1 MSKELKYAELIG
13 KLTLEE
19 KASLTSG
26 KDFWQSMDIKRDDID
41 IPNMFLADGPHG
53 IRRQVAAADHLG
65 LNPSANAT
73 CFPTA
78 VTMAN
83 SWNDELGEQMAQC
96 LGKEAVSQDVNV
108 LLGPGTNMK
117 RNPRCGRNFEY
128 FSEDPFLAG
137 KMASAYA
144 RGIQSNGI
152 SACVKHFAANNQE
165 ESRMTMD
172 SVMDERTL
180 REIYLPA
187 FEMAVKEGGV
197 RTIMS
202 AYNLINGEY
211 ANESMHLL
219 KEILRDDWG
228 FKGVIVTDWG
238 GDNDRVEGL
247 KAGNELEMPTTG
259 GETNQDIIKA
269 VKEHPELESV
279 LDECVDRLLELI
291 FTTTDALKKSKESLG
306 EDAERAKALHEEMVK
321 EHHEMAVKA
330 AEEAMVLLKNE
341 DGTLPLKDGQ
351 KVAIVGDFAATPRY
365 QGAGSSLVNPTRLDK
380 TLDIVKDYG
389 FEYIGYEKGFDRY
402 GKKNGGLIKKA
413 VKLAGKADVV
423 LAYIGLDE
431 ITESEGLDRSNI
443 KLPQNQID
451 LLAALKATGKK
462 VVAVLSCGSAVEVT
476 FDDSCDAV
484 LYAAL
489 SGQGG
494 ARAVMNVL
502 TGKTT
507 PSGKLSESYPIKYED
522 CSSASHFPGVYRTV
536 EYREGLYIGYR
547 YYDTANVP
555 VKYPFGFG
563 LSYTTFEYSDI
574 KVDKS
579 GVTFKLKNT
588 GSVTGKEVA
597 QMYIGK
603 KDAEVFRP
611 KKELKGFKKVEL
623 APGEEKQVTIP
634 FDEYTFR
641 YFNVSTNKWEI
652 EGGDYEVY
660 VAASVE
666 DVRLEGSVTVEG
678 TGAKNPYVKEALA
691 SYYSG
696 NVADVSDSEFE
707 TLIARPIPD
716 PKKGLNFYKK
726 KRIHVDYNTTVK
738 ELKYSRRWVGRL
750 FAGAI
755 NFAIGFMR
763 GIGKRTMANTL
774 IMGVLNQ
781 PMRGLS
787 RMTGGAINFPQLDGL
802 IEMFNGH
809 FWKGLHH
816 FLKAGRARKKEAKL
830 KKKAEKQA
838 AKQAAKQA

>member
-13 KLTLEE
+13 KMTLEE

-83 SWNDELGEQMAQC
+83 SWNDELGEEMAKC

-128 FSEDPFLAG
+128 FSEDPYLAG
-137 KMASAYA
+137 KMASAYS

-165 ESRMTMD
+165 EGRMTMD

-187 FEMAVKEGGV
+187 FEMAVKDGGV

-202 AYNLINGEY
+202 AYNLINGVY
-211 ANESMHLL
+211 ANESEHLL

-238 GDNDRVEGL
+238 GDNDRIAGL

-259 GETNQDIIKA
+259 GETNEDIVKA
-269 VKEHPELESV
+269 VQNEPELEDV
-279 LDECVDRLLELI
+279 LDECIDRLLDLI
-291 FTTTDALKKSKESLG
+291 FTTNAALKNAKAELG
-306 EDAERAKALHEEMVK
+306 DDAEKAKVEHERMV
-321 EHHEMAVKA
+321 EAHHEMAVKA

-341 DGTLPLKDGQ
+341 GGALPLKENE
-351 KVAIVGDFAATPRY
+351 KVAVVGDFAAIPRY

-380 TLDIVKDYG
+380 TLDVIKDYG
-389 FEYIGYEKGFDRY
+389 FEYVGYEKGFDRY
-402 GKKNGGLIKKA
+402 GKKKKGLIKKA
-413 VKLAGKADVV
+413 VKLANRADTV

-431 ITESEGLDRSNI
+431 ITESEGLDRANI
-443 KLPQNQID
+443 FLPQNQID
-451 LLAALKATGKK
+451 LLAALKKTGKK

-476 FDDSCDAV
+476 FDDSCDAL

-494 ARAVMNVL
+494 AKAILNVL
-502 TGKTT
+502 TGKVN
-507 PSGKLSESYPIKYED
+507 PSGKLSESYPIQYSD
-522 CSSASHFPGVYRTV
+522 CPSASHFPGEFRTV

-563 LSYTTFEYSDI
+563 LSYTSFEYSDV
-574 KVDKS
+574 KADKN
-579 GVTFKLKNT
+579 GVKFTIKNT
-588 GSVTGKEVA
+588 GEVLGKEVA
-597 QMYIGK
+597 QLYIGK
-603 KDAEVFRP
+603 KDGEVFRP

-623 APGEEKQVTIP
+623 APGESKEIVIP

-641 YFNVSTNKWEI
+641 YFNVETNKWEI
-652 EGGDYEVY
+652 EGGKYEVY

-666 DVRLEGSVTVEG
+666 DVRLETSVEIAG
-678 TGAKNPYVKEALA
+678 TNAKCPYNKDALP

-696 NVADVSDSEFE
+696 NVANVEAGEFE

-716 PKKGLNFYKK
+716 PKTGLNFYKK
-726 KRIHVDYNTTVK
+726 KRIHVDYNTTIK

-787 RMTGGAINFPQLDGL
+787 RMTGGALNFPQLDGL
-802 IEMFNGH
+802 IEMFNVH

-816 FLKAGRARKKEAKL
+816 FLKAGRARKRAAKA
-830 KKKAEKQA
+830 KKKAAKAAEKAAA
-838 AKQAAKQA
+838 AK

>member
-13 KLTLEE
+13 KMTLEE

-83 SWNDELGEQMAQC
+83 SWNDELGEEMAKC

-128 FSEDPFLAG
+128 FSEDPYLAG
-137 KMASAYA
+137 KMASAYS

-165 ESRMTMD
+165 EGRMTMD

-187 FEMAVKEGGV
+187 FEMAVKDGGV

-202 AYNLINGEY
+202 AYNLINGVY
-211 ANESMHLL
+211 ANESEHLL

-238 GDNDRVEGL
+238 GDNDRIAGL

-259 GETNQDIIKA
+259 GETNEDIVKA
-269 VKEHPELESV
+269 VQNEPELEDV
-279 LDECVDRLLELI
+279 LDECIDRLLDLI
-291 FTTTDALKKSKESLG
+291 FTTNAALKNAKAELG
-306 EDAERAKALHEEMVK
+306 DDAEKAKVEHERMV
-321 EHHEMAVKA
+321 EAHHEMAVKA

-341 DGTLPLKDGQ
+341 GGALPLKENE
-351 KVAIVGDFAATPRY
+351 KVAVVGDFAAIPRY

-380 TLDIVKDYG
+380 TLDVIKDYG
-389 FEYIGYEKGFDRY
+389 FEYVGYEKGFDRY
-402 GKKNGGLIKKA
+402 GKKKKGLIKKA
-413 VKLAGKADVV
+413 VKLANRADTV

-431 ITESEGLDRSNI
+431 ITESEGLDRANI
-443 KLPQNQID
+443 FLPQNQID
-451 LLAALKATGKK
+451 LLAALKKTGKK

-476 FDDSCDAV
+476 FDDSCDAL

-494 ARAVMNVL
+494 AKAILNVL
-502 TGKTT
+502 TGKVN
-507 PSGKLSESYPIKYED
+507 PSGKLSESYPIQYSD
-522 CSSASHFPGVYRTV
+522 CPSASHFPGEFRTV

-563 LSYTTFEYSDI
+563 LSYTSFEYSDV
-574 KVDKS
+574 KADKN
-579 GVTFKLKNT
+579 GVKFTIKNT
-588 GSVTGKEVA
+588 GEVLGKEVA
-597 QMYIGK
+597 QLYIGK
-603 KDAEVFRP
+603 KDGEVFRP

-623 APGEEKQVTIP
+623 APGESKEIVIP

-641 YFNVSTNKWEI
+641 YFNVETNKWEI
-652 EGGDYEVY
+652 EGGKYEVY

-666 DVRLEGSVTVEG
+666 DVRLETSVEIAG
-678 TGAKNPYVKEALA
+678 TNAKCPYNKEALP

-696 NVADVSDSEFE
+696 NVANVEAGEFE

-716 PKKGLNFYKK
+716 PKTGLNFYKK
-726 KRIHVDYNTTVK
+726 KRIHVDYNTTIK

-787 RMTGGAINFPQLDGL
+787 RMTGGALNFPQLDGL

-816 FLKAGRARKKEAKL
+816 FLKAGRARKRAAKA
-830 KKKAEKQA
+830 KQKAAKAAAKAAAEKQ
-838 AKQAAKQA
+838 

>member
-13 KLTLEE
+13 KMTLEE

-83 SWNDELGEQMAQC
+83 SWNDELGEEMAKC

-128 FSEDPFLAG
+128 FSEDPYLAG
-137 KMASAYA
+137 KMASAYS

-165 ESRMTMD
+165 EGRMTMD

-187 FEMAVKEGGV
+187 FEMAVKDGGV

-202 AYNLINGEY
+202 AYNLINGVY
-211 ANESMHLL
+211 ANESEHLL

-238 GDNDRVEGL
+238 GDNDRIAGL

-259 GETNQDIIKA
+259 GETNEDIVKA
-269 VKEHPELESV
+269 VQNEPELEDV
-279 LDECVDRLLELI
+279 LDECIDRLLDLI
-291 FTTTDALKKSKESLG
+291 FTTNAALKNAKAELG
-306 EDAERAKALHEEMVK
+306 DDAEKAKVEHERMV
-321 EHHEMAVKA
+321 EAHHEMAVKA

-341 DGTLPLKDGQ
+341 GGALPLKENE
-351 KVAIVGDFAATPRY
+351 KVAVVGDFAAIPRY

-380 TLDIVKDYG
+380 TLDVIKDYG
-389 FEYIGYEKGFDRY
+389 FEYVGYEKGFDRY
-402 GKKNGGLIKKA
+402 GKKKKGLIKKA
-413 VKLAGKADVV
+413 VKLANRADTV

-431 ITESEGLDRSNI
+431 ITESEGLDRANI
-443 KLPQNQID
+443 FLPQNQID
-451 LLAALKATGKK
+451 LLAALKKTGKK

-476 FDDSCDAV
+476 FDDSCDAL

-494 ARAVMNVL
+494 AKAILNVL
-502 TGKTT
+502 TGKVN
-507 PSGKLSESYPIKYED
+507 PSGKLSESYPIQYSD
-522 CSSASHFPGVYRTV
+522 CPSASHFPGEFRTV

-563 LSYTTFEYSDI
+563 LSYTSFEYSDV
-574 KVDKS
+574 KADKN
-579 GVTFKLKNT
+579 GVKFTIKNT
-588 GSVTGKEVA
+588 GEVLGKEVA
-597 QMYIGK
+597 QLYIGK
-603 KDAEVFRP
+603 KDGEVFRP

-623 APGEEKQVTIP
+623 APGESKEIVIP

-641 YFNVSTNKWEI
+641 YFNVETNKWEI
-652 EGGDYEVY
+652 EGGKYEVY

-666 DVRLEGSVTVEG
+666 DVRLETSVEIAG
-678 TGAKNPYVKEALA
+678 TNAKCPYNKEALP

-696 NVADVSDSEFE
+696 NVANVEAGEFE

-716 PKKGLNFYKK
+716 PKTGLNFYKK
-726 KRIHVDYNTTVK
+726 KRIHVDYNTTIK

-774 IMGVLNQ
+774 IMGVL
-781 PMRGLS
+781 
-787 RMTGGAINFPQLDGL
+787 I
-802 IEMFNGH
+802 
-809 FWKGLHH
+809 
-816 FLKAGRARKKEAKL
+816 
-830 KKKAEKQA
+830 
-838 AKQAAKQA
+838 

>member
-1 MSKELKYAELIG
+1 MSTELKYAELIG
-13 KLTLEE
+13 KMTLEE

-83 SWNDELGEQMAQC
+83 SWNDELGEEMAKC

-128 FSEDPFLAG
+128 FSEDPYLAG

-165 ESRMTMD
+165 EGRMTMD

-187 FEMAVKEGGV
+187 FEMAVKDGGV

-202 AYNLINGEY
+202 AYNLINGVY
-211 ANESMHLL
+211 ANESEHLL

-238 GDNDRVEGL
+238 GDNDRIAGL

-259 GETNQDIIKA
+259 GETNEDIIKA
-269 VKEHPELESV
+269 VKAEPELEAV
-279 LDECVDRLLELI
+279 LDECIDRLLDLI
-291 FTTTDALKKSKESLG
+291 FTTNAALRQAKAELG
-306 EDAERAKALHEEMVK
+306 DDAEKAKAEHDKMV
-321 EHHEMAVKA
+321 EAHHEMAVKA

-341 DGTLPLKDGQ
+341 GGALPLKDGE
-351 KVAIVGDFAATPRY
+351 KVAVVGDFAEVPRY

-380 TLDIVKDYG
+380 TLDVIKDYG
-389 FEYIGYEKGFDRY
+389 FEFVGYEKGFDRY
-402 GKKNGGLIKKA
+402 GKKKKGLIKKA
-413 VKLAGKADVV
+413 VKLANRADTV

-443 KLPQNQID
+443 ILPQNQID

-462 VVAVLSCGSAVEVT
+462 VVAVLSCGSAVEVS
-476 FDDSCDAV
+476 FDDSCDAL

-494 ARAVMNVL
+494 AKAVLNVL
-502 TGKTT
+502 TGKVN
-507 PSGKLSESYPIKYED
+507 PSGKLSESYPIKYSD
-522 CSSASHFPGVYRTV
+522 CSSASHFPGQFRTV

-563 LSYTTFEYSDI
+563 LSYTTFEYSDV
-574 KVDKS
+574 KADKD
-579 GVTFKLKNT
+579 GVKFTIKNT
-588 GSVTGKEVA
+588 GEVAGKEAA
-597 QMYIGK
+597 QLYIGK
-603 KDAEVFRP
+603 KDGEVFRP

-623 APGEEKQVTIP
+623 APGESKQVVIP

-641 YFNVSTNKWEI
+641 YFNVDTNKWEI
-652 EGGDYEVY
+652 EGGKYEVY

-666 DVRLEGSVTVEG
+666 DVRLETSVEIAG
-678 TGAKNPYVKEALA
+678 TNAKCPYDKAALP
-691 SYYSG
+691 SYYGG
-696 NVADVSDSEFE
+696 NVADVSAEEFE

-716 PKKGLNFYKK
+716 PKTGLNFYKK
-726 KRIHVDYNTTVK
+726 KRIHVDYNTTIK

-787 RMTGGAINFPQLDGL
+787 RMTGGALNFPQLDGL

-816 FLKAGRARKKEAKL
+816 FLKAGRARKKAAKA
-830 KKKAEKQA
+830 KKKAAKAAEKAAA
-838 AKQAAKQA
+838 AK

>member
-1 MSKELKYAELIG
+1 MSTELKYAELIG
-13 KLTLEE
+13 KMTLEE

-41 IPNMFLADGPHG
+41 IPNMFLSDGPHG

-96 LGKEAVSQDVNV
+96 LGKEAVAQDVNV

-128 FSEDPFLAG
+128 FSEDPYLAG

-165 ESRMTMD
+165 EGRMTMD

-180 REIYLPA
+180 REIYLTA

-197 RTIMS
+197 RTLMTS
-202 AYNLINGEY
+202 YNLVNGVY
-211 ANESMHLL
+211 ANENEHLL
-219 KEILRDDWG
+219 REILRGEWG
-228 FKGVIVTDWG
+228 YNGVIVTDWG
-238 GDNDRVEGL
+238 GDNDRVAAL

-259 GETNQDIIKA
+259 GETNEDIIKA
-269 VKEHPELESV
+269 IKEDPELENV

-291 FTTTDALKKSKESLG
+291 FTTHAALQKSKEELG
-306 EDAERAKALHEEMVK
+306 EDAEKAKTVHDEMVK
-321 EHHEMAVKA
+321 AHHEMAIKA

-341 DGTLPLKDGQ
+341 NAVLPLKEGE
-351 KVAIVGDFAATPRY
+351 KVAIVGDFAQTPRY
-365 QGAGSSLVNPTRLDK
+365 QGAGSSLVNPTQLDK
-380 TLDIVKDYG
+380 TLDVIKDYNLEYVG
-389 FEYIGYEKGFDRY
+389 FEKGFDRY
-402 GKKNGGLIKKA
+402 GKKNKGLIKKA
-413 VKLAGKADVV
+413 VALAKKADTV

-431 ITESEGLDRSNI
+431 ITESEGLDRANI
-443 KLPQNQID
+443 NLPQNQID
-451 LLAALKATGKK
+451 MLAELKKTGKK
-462 VVAVLSCGSAVEVT
+462 IVAVLSCGSSVEVT
-476 FDDSCDAV
+476 FDFSCDAV

-494 ARAVMNVL
+494 ARAVLNVL
-502 TGKTT
+502 TGKVN
-507 PSGKLSESYPIKYED
+507 PSGKLTESYPFKYTD
-522 CSSASHFPGVYRTV
+522 CPSASHFPGEFRTV

-574 KVDKS
+574 KADKN
-579 GVTFKLKNT
+579 GIKFKLKNT
-588 GSVTGKEVA
+588 GLVAGKEVV

-623 APGEEKQVTIP
+623 APGEEKEVEIP
-634 FDEYTFR
+634 FDDYSFR
-641 YFNVSTNKWEI
+641 YFNVDTNKWEI
-652 EGGDYEVY
+652 EGGKYEVY

-666 DVRLEGSVTVEG
+666 DVRLTAEVEIEG
-678 TGAKNPYVKEALA
+678 TGAKNPYSKNVLP

-696 NVADVSDSEFE
+696 QVADVGASEFE
-707 TLIARPIPD
+707 ALIARPIPD
-716 PKKGLNFYKK
+716 PKTGLDFYKK
-726 KRIHVDYNTTVK
+726 NRIHVDYNTTIK

-787 RMTGGAINFPQLDGL
+787 RMTGGALNFPQLDAL

-816 FLKAGRARKKEAKL
+816 FRKASSARKKAAKA
-830 KKKAEKQA
+830 KKKAAEAA
-838 AKQAAKQA
+838 AKA

>member
-1 MSKELKYAELIG
+1 
-13 KLTLEE
+13 
-19 KASLTSG
+19 
-26 KDFWQSMDIKRDDID
+26 
-41 IPNMFLADGPHG
+41 
-53 IRRQVAAADHLG
+53 
-65 LNPSANAT
+65 
-73 CFPTA
+73 
-78 VTMAN
+78 MAN
-83 SWNDELGEQMAQC
+83 SWNDELGEEMAKC

-128 FSEDPFLAG
+128 FSEDPYLAG
-137 KMASAYA
+137 KMASAYS

-165 ESRMTMD
+165 EGRMTMD

-187 FEMAVKEGGV
+187 FEMAVKDGGV

-202 AYNLINGEY
+202 AYNLINGVY
-211 ANESMHLL
+211 ANESEHLL

-238 GDNDRVEGL
+238 GDNDRIAGL

-259 GETNQDIIKA
+259 GETNEDIVKA
-269 VKEHPELESV
+269 VQNEPELEDV
-279 LDECVDRLLELI
+279 LDECIDRLLDLI
-291 FTTTDALKKSKESLG
+291 FTTNAALKNAKAELG
-306 EDAERAKALHEEMVK
+306 DDAEKAKVEHERMV
-321 EHHEMAVKA
+321 EAHHEMAVKA

-341 DGTLPLKDGQ
+341 GGALPLKENE
-351 KVAIVGDFAATPRY
+351 KVAVVGDFAAIPRY

-380 TLDIVKDYG
+380 TLDVIKDYG
-389 FEYIGYEKGFDRY
+389 FEYVGYEKGFDRY
-402 GKKNGGLIKKA
+402 GKKKKGLIKKA
-413 VKLAGKADVV
+413 VKLANRADTV

-431 ITESEGLDRSNI
+431 ITESEGLDRANI
-443 KLPQNQID
+443 FLPQNQID
-451 LLAALKATGKK
+451 FLAALKKTGKK

-476 FDDSCDAV
+476 FDDSCDAL

-494 ARAVMNVL
+494 AKAILNVL
-502 TGKTT
+502 TGKVN
-507 PSGKLSESYPIKYED
+507 PSGKLSESYPIQYSD
-522 CSSASHFPGVYRTV
+522 CPSASHFPGEFRTV

-563 LSYTTFEYSDI
+563 LSYTSFEYSDV
-574 KVDKS
+574 KADKN
-579 GVTFKLKNT
+579 GVKFTIKNT
-588 GSVTGKEVA
+588 GEVLGKEVA
-597 QMYIGK
+597 QLYIGK
-603 KDAEVFRP
+603 KDGEVFRP

-623 APGEEKQVTIP
+623 APGESKEIVIP

-641 YFNVSTNKWEI
+641 YFNVETNKWEI
-652 EGGDYEVY
+652 EGGKYEVY

-666 DVRLEGSVTVEG
+666 DVRLETSVEIAG
-678 TGAKNPYVKEALA
+678 TNAKCPYNKDALP

-696 NVADVSDSEFE
+696 NVANVEAGEFE

-716 PKKGLNFYKK
+716 PKTGLNFYKK
-726 KRIHVDYNTTVK
+726 KRIHVDYNTTIK

-787 RMTGGAINFPQLDGL
+787 RMTGGALNFPQLDGL

-816 FLKAGRARKKEAKL
+816 FLKAGRARKRAAKA
-830 KKKAEKQA
+830 KQKAAKAAAKAAAEKQ
-838 AKQAAKQA
+838 

>member
-1 MSKELKYAELIG
+1 MSAELKYAELIS

-83 SWNDELGEQMAQC
+83 SWNDSLGEEMARC
-96 LGKEAVSQDVNV
+96 LGAEAVSQDVNV

-128 FSEDPFLAG
+128 FSEDPYLAG
-137 KMASAYA
+137 KMAAAYA

-187 FEMAVKEGGV
+187 FEMAVKEGKV
-197 RTIMS
+197 KTIMS

-211 ANESMHLL
+211 ANESIHLL

-228 FKGVIVTDWG
+228 FDGVIVTDWG

-259 GETNQDIIKA
+259 GETNEDIIKA
-269 VKEHPELESV
+269 IKSGKLDESV
-279 LDECVDRLLELI
+279 LDECIDRLLDLI
-291 FTTTDALKKSKESLG
+291 FTTS
-306 EDAERAKALHEEMVK
+306 KALADAKEKLGNDAGAAQKKHDEMV
-321 EHHEMAVKA
+321 ERHHEMAVRAA
-330 AEEAMVLLKNE
+330 AEAIVLLKNE
-341 DGTLPLKDGQ
+341 GGALPLAEGT
-351 KVAIVGDFAATPRY
+351 KVAVVGDFAQTPRY

-380 TLDIVKDYG
+380 ALDIIGEYPVQFVG
-389 FEYIGYEKGFDRY
+389 FAKGFDRY
-402 GKKNGGLIKKA
+402 GKKKNGLIKKA
-413 VKLAGKADVV
+413 VKLVEGADAALVY
-423 LAYIGLDE
+423 LGLDE
-431 ITESEGLDRSNI
+431 VTESEGLDRANI
-443 KLPQNQID
+443 ILQQNQID
-451 LLAALKATGKK
+451 LLKALKATGKK
-462 VVAVLSCGSAVEVT
+462 IIALLHCGSAVEVT
-476 FDDSCDAV
+476 FDDYCDALV
-484 LYAAL
+484 YSAL
-489 SGQGG
+489 GGQGG
-494 ARAVMNVL
+494 ARAALDIV
-502 TGKTT
+502 TGKVN
-507 PSGKLSESYPIKYED
+507 PSGKLSETYPIKYSD
-522 CSSASHFPGVYRTV
+522 CPSSSNFPGKYRTV
-536 EYREGLYIGYR
+536 EYREGLFIGYR

-555 VKYPFGFG
+555 VKYEFGYG
-563 LSYTTFEYSDI
+563 LSYTTFEYSDV
-574 KVDKS
+574 KADEK
-579 GVTFKLKNT
+579 GVTFKLTNT
-588 GSVTGKEVA
+588 GGMAGKEVA
-597 QMYIGK
+597 QMYVSK
-603 KDAEVFRP
+603 KDSKVFRP

-623 APGEEKQVTIP
+623 APGETKEVFIP

-641 YFNVSTNKWEI
+641 YFNVDTNKWEI
-652 EGGDYEVY
+652 EGGEYEIGI
-660 VAASVE
+660 AASVS
-666 DVRLEGSVTVEG
+666 DVKLTATVKKADS
-678 TGAKNPYVKEALA
+678 GAKSPYNENVLP
-691 SYYSG
+691 SYFKG
-696 NVADVSDSEFE
+696 EVANVGDSEFSA
-707 TLIARPIPD
+707 LIGRAIPD
-716 PKKGLNFYKK
+716 PKKGLCFYKK
-726 KRIHVDYNTTVK
+726 NRIVVDYNTTVK
-738 ELKYSRRWVGRL
+738 ELKYSRRWVGRM

-755 NFAIGFMR
+755 NFLIGFMK
-763 GIGKRTMANTL
+763 GVGNRTFANTL

-787 RMTGGAINFPQLDGL
+787 RMTGGAINFPQLDAL

-809 FWKGLHH
+809 LFKGLHH
-816 FLKAGRARKKEAKL
+816 FCKAGRARKKIAKA

-838 AKQAAKQA
+838 AKAAKNAA

>member
-1 MSKELKYAELIG
+1 M
-13 KLTLEE
+13 TLEE

-83 SWNDELGEQMAQC
+83 SWNDELGEEMAKC

-128 FSEDPFLAG
+128 FSEDPYLAG
-137 KMASAYA
+137 KMASAYS

-165 ESRMTMD
+165 EGRMTMD

-187 FEMAVKEGGV
+187 FEMAVKDGGV

-202 AYNLINGEY
+202 AYNLINGVY
-211 ANESMHLL
+211 ANESEHLL

-238 GDNDRVEGL
+238 GDNDRIAGL

-259 GETNQDIIKA
+259 GETNEDIVKA
-269 VKEHPELESV
+269 VQNEPELEDV
-279 LDECVDRLLELI
+279 LDECIDRLLDLI
-291 FTTTDALKKSKESLG
+291 FTTNAALKNAKAELG
-306 EDAERAKALHEEMVK
+306 DDAEKAKVEHERMV
-321 EHHEMAVKA
+321 EAHHEMAVKA

-341 DGTLPLKDGQ
+341 GGALPLKENE
-351 KVAIVGDFAATPRY
+351 KVAVVGDFAAIPRY

-380 TLDIVKDYG
+380 TLDVIKDYG
-389 FEYIGYEKGFDRY
+389 FEYVGYEKGFDRY
-402 GKKNGGLIKKA
+402 GKKKKGLIKKA
-413 VKLAGKADVV
+413 VKLANRADTV

-431 ITESEGLDRSNI
+431 ITESEGLDRANI
-443 KLPQNQID
+443 FLPQNQID
-451 LLAALKATGKK
+451 LLAALKKTGKK

-476 FDDSCDAV
+476 FDDSCDAL

-494 ARAVMNVL
+494 AKAILNVL
-502 TGKTT
+502 TGKVN
-507 PSGKLSESYPIKYED
+507 PSGKLSESYPIQYSD
-522 CSSASHFPGVYRTV
+522 CPSASHFPGEFRTV

-563 LSYTTFEYSDI
+563 LSYTSFEYSDV
-574 KVDKS
+574 KADKN
-579 GVTFKLKNT
+579 GVKFTIKNT
-588 GSVTGKEVA
+588 GEVLGKEVA
-597 QMYIGK
+597 QLYIGK
-603 KDAEVFRP
+603 KDGEVFRP

-623 APGEEKQVTIP
+623 APGESKEIVIP

-641 YFNVSTNKWEI
+641 YFNVETNKWEI
-652 EGGDYEVY
+652 EGGKYEVY

-666 DVRLEGSVTVEG
+666 DVRLETSVEIAG
-678 TGAKNPYVKEALA
+678 TNAKCPYNKEALP

-696 NVADVSDSEFE
+696 NVANVEAGEFE

-716 PKKGLNFYKK
+716 PKTGLNFYKK
-726 KRIHVDYNTTVK
+726 KRIHVDYNTTIK

-787 RMTGGAINFPQLDGL
+787 RMTGGALNFPQLDGL

-816 FLKAGRARKKEAKL
+816 FLKAGRARKRAAKA
-830 KKKAEKQA
+830 KQKAAKAAAKAAAEKQ
-838 AKQAAKQA
+838 

>member
-13 KLTLEE
+13 KMTLEE

-83 SWNDELGEQMAQC
+83 SWNDELGEEMAKC

-128 FSEDPFLAG
+128 FSEDPYLAG
-137 KMASAYA
+137 KMASAYS

-165 ESRMTMD
+165 EGRMTMD

-187 FEMAVKEGGV
+187 FEMAVKDGGV

-202 AYNLINGEY
+202 AYNLINGVY
-211 ANESMHLL
+211 ANESEHLL

-238 GDNDRVEGL
+238 GDNDRIAGL

-259 GETNQDIIKA
+259 GETNEDIVKA
-269 VKEHPELESV
+269 VQNEPELEDV
-279 LDECVDRLLELI
+279 LDECIDRLLDLI
-291 FTTTDALKKSKESLG
+291 FTTNAALKNAKAELG
-306 EDAERAKALHEEMVK
+306 DDAEKAKVEHERMV
-321 EHHEMAVKA
+321 EAHHEMAVKA

-341 DGTLPLKDGQ
+341 GGALPLKENE
-351 KVAIVGDFAATPRY
+351 KVAVVGDFAAIPRY

-380 TLDIVKDYG
+380 TLDVIKDYG
-389 FEYIGYEKGFDRY
+389 FEYVGYEKGFDRY
-402 GKKNGGLIKKA
+402 GKKKKGLIKKA
-413 VKLAGKADVV
+413 VKLANRADTV

-431 ITESEGLDRSNI
+431 ITESEGLDRANI
-443 KLPQNQID
+443 FLPQNQID
-451 LLAALKATGKK
+451 LLAALKKTGKK

-476 FDDSCDAV
+476 FDDSCDAL

-494 ARAVMNVL
+494 AKAILNVL
-502 TGKTT
+502 TGKVN
-507 PSGKLSESYPIKYED
+507 PSGKLSESYPIQYSD
-522 CSSASHFPGVYRTV
+522 CPSASHFPGEFRTV

-563 LSYTTFEYSDI
+563 LSYTSFEYSDV
-574 KVDKS
+574 KADKN
-579 GVTFKLKNT
+579 GVKFTIKNT
-588 GSVTGKEVA
+588 GEVLGKEVA
-597 QMYIGK
+597 QLYIGK
-603 KDAEVFRP
+603 KDGEVFRP

-623 APGEEKQVTIP
+623 APGESKEIVIP

-641 YFNVSTNKWEI
+641 YFNVETNKWEI
-652 EGGDYEVY
+652 EGGKYEVY

-666 DVRLEGSVTVEG
+666 DVRLETSVEIAG
-678 TGAKNPYVKEALA
+678 TNAKCPYNKEALP

-696 NVADVSDSEFE
+696 NVANVEAGEFE

-716 PKKGLNFYKK
+716 PKTGLNFYKK
-726 KRIHVDYNTTVK
+726 KRIHVDYNTTIK

-763 GIGKRTMANTL
+763 GIGKRTTANTL

-787 RMTGGAINFPQLDGL
+787 RMTGGALNFPQLDGL

-816 FLKAGRARKKEAKL
+816 FLKAGRARKRAAKA
-830 KKKAEKQA
+830 KQKAAKAAAKAAAEKQ
-838 AKQAAKQA
+838 